1 MVEFR
6 VWVHRLGIAL
16 EEEESWRFV
25 HINVEHRNQGQAWG
39 SCLVQDQGLSTA
51 QACDDEAEV
60 GWEEGKGGCN
70 PSLGILLSVIS
81 RPMMLT
87 VVKVMASLMTLVAM
101 ASTFASNT
109 LQWPVCRWG

>member
-1 MVEFR
+1 MQRGGRLVVEFR
-6 VWVHRLGIAL
+6 VGVHRLGVAL

-60 GWEEGKGGCN
+60 GWEEGRHLAGLGLGLG
-70 PSLGILLSVIS
+70 LGIGSHLAGSSAL
-81 RPMMLT
+81 P
-87 VVKVMASLMTLVAM
+87 
-101 ASTFASNT
+101 
-109 LQWPVCRWG
+109 